1 LRTAE
6 AAVNAMQALS
16 KKIGLSQH
24 LRDLGV
30 GMDKL
35 KVCSELSMTD
45 GSIIYNPRII
55 MDTEEVFA
63 VYKEAF

>member
-1 LRTAE
+1 
-6 AAVNAMQALS
+6 MQALS

-35 KVCSELSMTD
+35 KECSELSMTD

-55 MDTEEVFA
+55 MDNEEVFA